1 MISSGHKGGLV
12 LLCSLVACLFARPAL
27 SRASQSDDSPRWC
40 TNAKT
45 KVEKLICEKLGPY
58 DQEMGL
64 YYETLLKI
72 VEPSAKSNLVRSQK
86 RWMAER
92 EQCGATAKTPESL
105 NNCVSTKI
113 RQRSDLLRRDI
124 AGLNSEKRLSEF
136 NGFDL
141 RTYRDIAF
149 EFKYPSTWHLETTE
163 DGRVRLTNEGEN
175 MILGFGKAV
184 TSAPQCTYSEADT
197 SEDQIR
203 RDFYTGKKQI
213 GGREFER
220 FDRSWL
226 PSGHDEHYYR
236 FFKGR
241 CFAIDVSDNSTATS
255 NCFHVGPGSWEANC
269 VIKELEAK
277 DLVAYSDAVL
287 RTVRFSTGKK

>member
-1 MISSGHKGGLV
+1 MS
-12 LLCSLVACLFARPAL
+12 
-27 SRASQSDDSPRWC
+27 
-40 TNAKT
+40 
-45 KVEKLICEKLGPY
+45 
-58 DQEMGL
+58 L